1 MRRGLMAW
9 DEIELPRGVLG
20 ERIEGLRALMTRD
33 RLSGFIFYTNLV
45 QPSAVTYLTGFTP
58 YWSDGLLLVPKSG
71 ARSGAPVFAT
81 ALSKRVAHWIAS
93 TNPVSEIVN
102 PPKPGG
108 AVGRR
113 LATDGCRRVGVLE
126 LDRLSWGA
134 FYGDRGGAPPL
145 GAV

>member
-9 DEIELPRGVLG
+9 DGNELPQGVLM
-20 ERIEGLRALMTRD
+20 ERIEGLRALMVPGGLD
-33 RLSGFIFYTNLV
+33 VFICYTNLV

-71 ARSGAPVFAT
+71 APVFAP
-81 ALSKRVAHWIAS
+81 ALSKRVANCIAS

-102 PPKPGG
+102 TPKPGA

-113 LATDGCRRVGVLE
+113 LAADGCRRVGVLE